1 VANKTKIAQWTERP
15 NILIVDDKPENLIAL
30 EALLEECNATITP
43 ATSGNDALNL
53 ALENEFALVLLDV
66 QMPEMDGFEVAEL
79 LRSNASTQ
87 HFPIIFIT
95 ATDDKQYIF
104 KGYASGAVDY
114 LSKPIEPIILKSKV
128 TVFINL
134 WQQQHALAN
143 ALSELEEAHKKI
155 EVQKSILQERS
166 IRDHLTGLY
175 QRRWFDTVTAKEASL
190 AIRHCIPLSLAMI
203 DIDHFKQVND
213 SHGHIVGDAVLVR
226 LAKLLEESIRVED
239 VLFRF
244 GGEEFV
250 VLMPNTNIASASS
263 LCNRICQTVA
273 KRAIE
278 HEGQKHNITVS
289 IGLAELLELTKPTT
303 HTLLETADNL
313 LYQAKAEGR
322 NRVVTTSVADN
333 EMDYPS
339 I

>member
-1 VANKTKIAQWTERP
+1 MANKTKIAQWTERP